1 MKVIFG
7 ELEHGSFAYLGAEEF
22 GLCLVHK
29 VQAVM
34 DLPDEDAAD
43 ALLSQYDSY
52 VIPSLTKSEI
62 FYASDAWDA
71 ITTTGESK

>member
-7 ELEHGSFAYLGAEEF
+7 EMEHGSFAQFGEAEF
-22 GLCLVHK
+22 PLCLVYT

-43 ALLSQYDSY
+43 ALLRQYDSY
-52 VIPSLTKSEI
+52 VIPSLTKAEI
-62 FYASDAWDA
+62 FYASGAWDA
-71 ITTTGESK
+71 ITNKGEDE

>member
-7 ELEHGSFAYLGAEEF
+7 GMEF
-22 GLCLVHK
+22 GQFRVADGNHCPVCLVRWVH
-29 VQAVM
+29 AIM